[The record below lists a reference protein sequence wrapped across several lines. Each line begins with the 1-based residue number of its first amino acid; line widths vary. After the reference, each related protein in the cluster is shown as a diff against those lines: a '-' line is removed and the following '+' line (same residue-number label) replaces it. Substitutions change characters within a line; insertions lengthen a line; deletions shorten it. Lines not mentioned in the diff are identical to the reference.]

1 MAVGIVQMGK
11 CEILVFVVEKI
22 RVVQIDLI
30 ALGGLVA
37 VHWKEVGTVENQV
50 EDFGWVV
57 VAELGE
63 VVEGEL
69 EEGVEEASQAVGL
82 AADAV
87 VF

>member
-37 VHWKEVGTVENQV
+37 VH
-50 EDFGWVV
+50 
-57 VAELGE
+57 
-63 VVEGEL
+63 
-69 EEGVEEASQAVGL
+69 
-82 AADAV
+82 
-87 VF
+87 

>member
-22 RVVQIDLI
+22 RVVQIDPI